1 MQIRKSF
8 PFLNRWGPMHNG
20 TRDCISSMPF
30 AATIRPTLIVRYS
43 SSKLFGC
50 RCLFSSWILPL
61 LQMKSPRTRL
71 LPDIASQMIERT
83 RLSFAPRIAGI
94 LVLGDNGDRGA
105 IGIICQ
111 CQRKH
116 EGKEC
121 EEIDSWVSNT
131 TGWYMYLFDLFFK
144 FRS

>member
-1 MQIRKSF
+1 MGPYAQWNTWLHFFDAFRGNNSSGLDRTI
-8 PFLNRWGPMHNG
+8 FLVE
-20 TRDCISSMPF
+20 
-30 AATIRPTLIVRYS
+30 IVR
-43 SSKLFGC
+43 
-50 RCLFSSWILPL
+50 LPL
-61 LQMKSPRTRL
+61 PFFLVNP
-71 LPDIASQMIERT
+71 PFVANEIAKDALTPGHSQPNDRPRT

-116 EGKEC
+116 EEKEYG
-121 EEIDSWVSNT
+121 EMDSWVSNT
-131 TGWYMYLFDLFFK
+131 TGWYAYLFDLFFK